1 MKKIIIIISIIN
13 FACTDYIFGQSKNIQ
28 NAYNSYNR
36 TDRDGVRLKMKEAK
50 DFIDLAYNH
59 ESTSN
64 DPKMWNYR
72 AKIYLEIM
80 QNFPEL
86 DPDAIF
92 KATESHIR
100 CLDKDKKGRVVV
112 RRWTREEEVING
124 LLQCGDKLFNTAVQ
138 DYNNKDYDKA
148 LKKYKEMFRV
158 LPLDKDNL
166 LKIEEELIY
175 RYMSY
180 AARDLG
186 ATNLQKEYLQKC
198 IDLSSLDPSV
208 YTSMSAIYVSDKDY
222 EIALDY
228 IRLGLLAC
236 GSDDMTLIGYEI
248 DILREIGSSNSEII
262 DKLTKA
268 IELDDLNEVL
278 YIIRAELYADEKL
291 YDQSEEDLNYVIRE
305 IDPNS
310 ELAINRFTSLYNV
323 QIMDLETLL
332 KEGGLNRSRKS
343 NVKNKLDILYTKSL
357 PYLILNNEINPD
369 NKAGLNNLATIYYK
383 LDMVKES
390 QAIRKQLNSLK

>member
-112 RRWTREEEVING
+112 RRWTREEEVVNG

-138 DYNNKDYDKA
+138 DYNNKEYDKA

-180 AARDLG
+180 AARDLDNI
-186 ATNLQKEYLQKC
+186 NLQKEYLQKC
-198 IDLSSLDPSV
+198 IDLNSLDPSV
-208 YTSMSAIYVSDKDY
+208 YTSMSAIYVGDKDY
-222 EIALDY
+222 QKALDY
-228 IRLGLLAC
+228 IRLGLSAC

-248 DILREIGSSNSEII
+248 DVLRESGSSNSEII
-262 DKLTKA
+262 EKLTKA

-323 QIMDLETLL
+323 QIMDLESLL

-343 NVKNKLDILYTKSL
+343 NVKNQLDVLYNKSL
-357 PYLILNNEINPD
+357 PYLILYNEINPD

-390 QAIRKQLNSLK
+390 QAIRNQLNSLK

>member
-50 DFIDLAYNH
+50 DFIDLAYSH

-112 RRWTREEEVING
+112 RRWTREEEVVNG
-124 LLQCGDKLFNTAVQ
+124 LLQCGDKLFNTAVG
-138 DYNNKDYDKA
+138 DYNNKEYDKA

-186 ATNLQKEYLQKC
+186 NINLQKEYLQKC
-198 IDLSSLDPSV
+198 IDLNSLDPSV
-208 YTSMSAIYVSDKDY
+208 YTSMSAIYVGDKDY
-222 EIALDY
+222 QKALDY
-228 IRLGLLAC
+228 IRLGLSAC

-248 DILREIGSSNSEII
+248 DVLRESGSSNFEII
-262 DKLTKA
+262 EKLTKA

-323 QIMDLETLL
+323 QIMDLESLL

-343 NVKNKLDILYTKSL
+343 NVKNQLDVLYNKSL
-357 PYLILNNEINPD
+357 PYSILYNEINPD

-383 LDMVKES
+383 LDKVKES
-390 QAIRKQLNSLK
+390 QAIRNQLNSLK

>member
-13 FACTDYIFGQSKNIQ
+13 FACTDYIFAQSKNIQ

-50 DFIDLAYNH
+50 DFIDLAYSH

-112 RRWTREEEVING
+112 RRWTREEEVVNG

-138 DYNNKDYDKA
+138 DYNNKEYDKA

-180 AARDLG
+180 AARDLDNI
-186 ATNLQKEYLQKC
+186 NLQKEYLQKC
-198 IDLSSLDPSV
+198 IDLNSLDPSV
-208 YTSMSAIYVSDKDY
+208 YTSMSAIYVGDKDY
-222 EIALDY
+222 QKALDY
-228 IRLGLLAC
+228 IRLGLSAC

-248 DILREIGSSNSEII
+248 DVLRESGSSNSEII
-262 DKLTKA
+262 EKLTKA

-323 QIMDLETLL
+323 QIMDLESLL

-343 NVKNKLDILYTKSL
+343 NVKNQLDVLYNKSL
-357 PYLILNNEINPD
+357 PYLILYNEINPD

-390 QAIRKQLNSLK
+390 QAIRNQLNSLK

>member
-50 DFIDLAYNH
+50 DFIDLAFNH

-80 QNFPEL
+80 QNFPQL

-112 RRWTREEEVING
+112 RRWTREEEVVNG

-186 ATNLQKEYLQKC
+186 DTNLQKEYLQKC

-208 YTSMSAIYVSDKDY
+208 YTSMSAIYVGDKDY

-248 DILREIGSSNSEII
+248 DILRESGSSNSEII

-323 QIMDLETLL
+323 QIMDLESLL

-343 NVKNKLDILYTKSL
+343 NVKNQLDILYNKSL
-357 PYLILNNEINPD
+357 PYLILYNEINPD

-390 QAIRKQLNSLK
+390 QAIRKQLDSLK